1 MVLHPV
7 DQEGLEPLDVHRSED
22 YPPCSTRPRGHAL
35 RHLSYICVAIQLSES
50 SKGVETLKVD
60 KGHTRCCGGNAA
72 GPKDSMDRVF
82 SYGGNA
88 SSGDSCIGS
97 VFFECNVWF
106 HLRTIAVVLV
116 HKKGLFVN
124 PVLTS
129 HMWVGC
135 EAGHMPGGIR

>member
-1 MVLHPV
+1 MCIVP
-7 DQEGLEPLDVHRSED
+7 RI
-22 YPPCSTRPRGHAL
+22 TRPCASPSQLYL
-35 RHLSYICVAIQLSES
+35 RRHSIERTSRLIKVICVDAVAMPQVLR
-50 SKGVETLKVD
+50 T
-60 KGHTRCCGGNAA
+60 
-72 GPKDSMDRVF
+72 KDSMDRVF

-88 SSGDSCIGS
+88 SSIGS

-116 HKKGLFVN
+116 HKGLFVN

-129 HMWVGC
+129 HMCWVGS